1 MIANRPNS
9 PYVQQYDLSN
19 CDEEPIHQIR
29 LVQSHATL
37 FAEDLRSGRIVFAAD
52 NVEKLLGVS
61 HPSLLGETPAAILA
75 EATLAEVERA
85 SQEQDFNRYNPLRPQ
100 LVDSPA
106 GKDLHLIV
114 HEHEGMRI
122 YEFEPRLPEVSSTD
136 FIDQVDTATQ
146 RIQNAGD
153 IQRVFE
159 TTVREVQRL
168 TGHDRVMLY
177 RFDDEGHGEVI
188 AEQRRSDLEPFLHLR
203 YPATDIPE
211 PARRLFVATG
221 TRLTADVND
230 HAARLQPMLHPD
242 TGSPLDLTYGVTR
255 GVSPVHVEYLQNMG
269 VGATLSI
276 AIVED
281 GKLWGLIACH
291 HYSPKFID
299 FRLRKILRFFAKI
312 ISGHL
317 SLQNALDFRKSVLRV
332 NRVKTQL
339 FEQMA
344 GDWDIL
350 KGLTQGER
358 TLLDLNEA
366 EGAVIHLDGKLH
378 RVGQSPPDTAIHT
391 LIDWLHKH
399 QQEPVWYTDSI
410 RRHLPELADGNLGGV
425 LAIPIGKVSK
435 EYVLW
440 FKPPQ
445 TKIVNW
451 GGRPD
456 KVLEENEAGNVRVS
470 PRKSFAKWQ
479 QRVEGTSEPWARY
492 EVDAALALR
501 SDITDFIAQKYDEVR
516 QLNQSLTESYG
527 ELESFSYSVS
537 HDLRTPLRSIE
548 GFVQI
553 LKEDYAD
560 KLDQEGRDI
569 IETILSSTGKMQDFI
584 HDILEFSRL
593 GRKELRLG
601 SVDLQRLVEE
611 VFQKCRISPE
621 NKSRTL
627 DLTISELPDIEGD
640 HRMLEQL
647 FSNLIGNAVKYSANR
662 ECSVVRVEQVSTQNG
677 AVTIAVRDNGIGFE
691 MKYAEK
697 VFEVF
702 SRLVADEE
710 FQGTGV
716 GLGIANR
723 VVQRHGGRI
732 WAESEPG
739 TGTTFFM
746 TLPLEQAQV

>member
-1 MIANRPNS
+1 MSYHN
-9 PYVQQYDLSN
+9 PYVRQYDLSN

-37 FAEDLRSGRIVFAAD
+37 FAEDVRTGRIVFAAD
-52 NVEKLLGVS
+52 NSLEVLGVPHHALLGK
-61 HPSLLGETPAAILA
+61 TPASLLA
-75 EATLAEVERA
+75 EATLMEVHRA
-85 SQEQDFNRYNPLRPQ
+85 SAEQDFGRYNPLRPQ
-100 LVDSPA
+100 LVNDPS
-106 GKDLHLIV
+106 GMDLHLIV
-114 HEHEGMRI
+114 HEHDGMRL
-122 YEFEPRLPEVSSTD
+122 YEFEPRHPEVSSID

-153 IQRVFE
+153 IQRVFD

-177 RFDDEGHGEVI
+177 RFDAEGHGEVI
-188 AEQRRSDLEPFLHLR
+188 AEQRRPDLEPFLNLR

-230 HAARLQPMLHPD
+230 TPARIHPMVHPD
-242 TGSPLDLTYGVTR
+242 TGAPLDLTYGVTR
-255 GVSPVHVEYLQNMG
+255 GVSPIHVEYLRNMG

-291 HYSPKFID
+291 HYSAKFVD
-299 FRLRKILRFFAKI
+299 FKLRKILRFFAKI

-366 EGAVIHLDGKLH
+366 EGAVVHLDGELH
-378 RVGQSPPDTAIHT
+378 RVGQTPSDATVHRV
-391 LIDWLHKH
+391 IDWLHEH
-399 QQEPVWYTDSI
+399 TEGPVWHTDSI
-410 RRHLPELADGNLGGV
+410 RRHLANGSDHNLGGV
-425 LAIPIGKVSK
+425 LSIPIGKAPK

-445 TKIVNW
+445 TKVVSW

-456 KVLEENEAGNVRVS
+456 KVLEEDEAGNVRVS

-479 QRVEGTSEPWARY
+479 QRVEGISEPWARY

-516 QLNQSLTESYG
+516 QLNQSLSESYG

-553 LKEDYAD
+553 LKEDYGEQ
-560 KLDQEGRDI
+560 LDEYGREL
-569 IETILSSTGKMQDFI
+569 IETILSSTGKMHDFI
-584 HDILEFSRL
+584 HDILNYSRL
-593 GRKELRLG
+593 GRNELRIGPVPLNE
-601 SVDLQRLVEE
+601 LVQGI
-611 VFQKCRISPE
+611 FQKNRVSPDNRE
-621 NKSRTL
+621 RELEFSAD
-627 DLTISELPDIEGD
+627 DLPIVEGD
-640 HRMLEQL
+640 VRMLDQV
-647 FSNLIGNAVKYSANR
+647 FNNLIGNAVKYSANR
-662 ECSVVRVEQVSTQNG
+662 SPSVVRVERLPAEPQWVK
-677 AVTIAVRDNGIGFE
+677 IAVRDNGIGFD
-691 MKYAEK
+691 MVYAEK
-697 VFEVF
+697 VFDVF
-702 SRLVADEE
+702 TRLVSDEE

-716 GLGIANR
+716 GLGIVKK
-723 VVQRHGGRI
+723 VVQRHRGRI
-732 WAESEPG
+732 WVESEPG
-739 TGTTFFM
+739 EGTSFFVE
-746 TLPLEQAQV
+746 LPLKHVPKD